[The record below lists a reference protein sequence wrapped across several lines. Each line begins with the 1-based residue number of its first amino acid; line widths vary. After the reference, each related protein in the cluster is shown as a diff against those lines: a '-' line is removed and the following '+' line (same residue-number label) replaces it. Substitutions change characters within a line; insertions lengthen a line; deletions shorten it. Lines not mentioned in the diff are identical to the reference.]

1 MYGFLSDVMVA
12 GLIAVCVTGLV
23 MGIYL
28 IWRGLSGIL
37 KD

>member
-12 GLIAVCVTGLV
+12 GLIGVCVAGLAA
-23 MGIYL
+23 GIYL
-28 IWRGLSGIL
+28 IWQGLSGIL